1 MKQYI
6 VYYIWK
12 DLDTGKTRETV
23 SDYPKYEIGDRFGNW
38 VVIDYAEEL
47 SDDEEEM

>member
-12 DLDTGKTRETV
+12 NLENGEKRETAC
-23 SDYPKYEIGDRFGNW
+23 DYPKYEIGDRFGNW
-38 VVIDYAEEL
+38 VVEDYAEEL
-47 SDDEEEM
+47 IDDEEEM